1 MKFANLKLKQF
12 CFFHIFHLCN
22 VFTIINICMTISR
35 NITNLG
41 EHFFLL
47 LLATP
52 EQFHQVLSEVFPNQ
66 DVDKDVTGGVDDGEE
81 AVGEDMEDK
90 TPDRRATC
98 GNIFRVYGL
107 VEVENKPRE
116 VAEDEDN
123 HNKESDDKIGEVP
136 DDIASGEDFQEDPQI

>member
-1 MKFANLKLKQF
+1 M
-12 CFFHIFHLCN
+12 
-22 VFTIINICMTISR
+22 S
-35 NITNLG
+35 
-41 EHFFLL
+41 
-47 LLATP
+47 P
-52 EQFHQVLSEVFPNQ
+52 SQ
-66 DVDKDVTGGVDDGEE
+66 DVDNEVTGGVDDGEE

-123 HNKESDDKIGEVP
+123 HDKESDDKIGEVYNGITSTK
-136 DDIASGEDFQEDPQI
+136 DFEEDFHI